1 MKADERRK
9 QLFAILT
16 SQKDAISGSELSKKL
31 NCSRQI
37 IVSDIAMLK
46 ASGYDIIATNKGYI
60 INKSPLPERV
70 FKVRHQSDKTKD
82 ELTLIVNCG
91 GIVSDVFVWHKV
103 YGKVKADLNLFSHTG
118 IDKYM
123 DLIKS
128 GKSSELMHITDGYHY
143 HTVKA
148 DSQEILDKIEEALK
162 GANYLVPEI

>member
-1 MKADERRK
+1 MNKKALLEKRMAR
-9 QLFAILT
+9 LN
-16 SQKDAISGSELSKKL
+16 SKKEALTKKALASDNAEEVRSINEQLAEL
-31 NCSRQI
+31 NA
-37 IVSDIAMLK
+37 DIE
-46 ASGYDIIATNKGYI
+46 D
-60 INKSPLPERV
+60 V
-70 FKVRHQSDKTKD
+70 QD
-82 ELTLIVNCG
+82 ELNLIVNCG